1 VATDS
6 YDERDALAEV
16 PEALRERIKDIVG
29 DEPIVG
35 ALRADLSL
43 DGKFAEQW
51 IVVTPKRLLCLAPND
66 SDGWRALP
74 LDGVDELR
82 VEAFVGNAYL
92 VARTNGR
99 QEALAR
105 FTHSRRQDFERLVN
119 AFRRFKEGE
128 TAELRLDGEEEPR
141 RRLGFLQGRRGRC
154 PKCHQPLPPWSD
166 VCPFCLQKT
175 KVLRRMLVFV
185 RPYWL
190 TAVAGFVLL
199 LLIQLTDLVQPL
211 LMRYTVDEALLKKNF
226 QQLVW
231 VVGAVL
237 GLNLVGALLSG
248 VRSYMMA
255 WLGDRIVMDIRRR
268 LYEHLQLL
276 SLRFYDQEQTGRL
289 VSRITND
296 AGNIQDFMTEGLQDI
311 LRDFFMLV
319 FVGAVMFA
327 MNWKLALATLL
338 PVPVLMFLAGR
349 FARRVQRLW
358 HMVWRR
364 FARIH
369 AMLADAIPGTRVV
382 KAFGREDYEVR
393 RFSDALESHFR
404 ASLRAARLWTIFF
417 PSVGFTTSIGFLV
430 VWGYGGYLVIQGD
443 LSLGS
448 MMAFIGYLWRFYAP
462 IQNLTRFT
470 HRLQRAATAAERIFE
485 ILDTPPEIQDA
496 PDAIDLK
503 EVRGHI
509 VFDRVSFS
517 YDGIHKAL
525 KGVRFE
531 VQPGEMVGLVG
542 PSGAGKTTL
551 ISLLLRFYD
560 PQEGRILLDGID
572 LRKIKLASLR
582 RHIGVVLQETYL
594 FNGTIAENIA
604 YGDPEAPLEAL
615 IAAAKIANAHEF
627 ILKQPDA
634 YDTYIGERGSRLSGG
649 ERQRLAIAR
658 AILKDPAVLIFDEAT
673 SNVDTETEAKIR
685 EAIENLV
692 RGRTTIAIAHRFST
706 LHNARRLIVLDKG
719 EIVEEGTPDEL
730 MEQDGLFARLCRM
743 QAELSKTWAW

>member
-1 VATDS
+1 M
-6 YDERDALAEV
+6 
-16 PEALRERIKDIVG
+16 PEPLRQRLSQLVDGEPVVG
-29 DEPIVG
+29 V
-35 ALRADLSL
+35 LRADLSL
-43 DGKFAEQW
+43 DGRFAEQW
-51 IVVTPKRLLCLAPND
+51 LVVTTRRIVVLQQSQT
-66 SDGWRALP
+66 DGCRDFP
-74 LDGVDELR
+74 LDRIEDLTLET
-82 VEAFVGNAYL
+82 FVGNAYIC
-92 VARTNGR
+92 ARINGR
-99 QEALAR
+99 RVPLAR
-105 FTHSRRQDFERLVN
+105 FTHSRRAEFERLVS
-119 AFRRFKEGE
+119 AFRKFKDGQ
-128 TAELRLDGEEEPR
+128 TPELQLDEPEPTR
-141 RRLGFLQGRRGRC
+141 RERLGFLHGRRGRC
-154 PKCHQPLPPWSD
+154 PKCKQPLPPWSD

-226 QQLVW
+226 SQLM
-231 VVGAVL
+231 VVVAAVL
-237 GLNLVGALLSG
+237 GLNFAGALLSG
-248 VRSYMMA
+248 LRSYLMA
-255 WLGDRIVMDIRRR
+255 WLGDRIVLDIRRR
-268 LYEHLQLL
+268 LFEHLQLL

-311 LRDFFMLV
+311 LRDLFMLL
-319 FVGAVMFA
+319 FVGGVMFA
-327 MNWKLALATLL
+327 MHWKLALATLL
-338 PVPVLMFLAGR
+338 PVPLLMWLAGR

-369 AMLADAIPGTRVV
+369 AMLADTIPGARVV
-382 KAFGREDYEVR
+382 KAFGQERYEVR
-393 RFSDALESHFR
+393 RFSEALESHFR
-404 ASLRAARLWTIFF
+404 ASLRAAKLWTIFF

-430 VWGYGGYLVIQGD
+430 VWGYGGYLVILGD

-448 MMAFIGYLWRFYAP
+448 LMAFIGYLWRFYAP

-485 ILDTPPEIQDA
+485 ILDTPPEIRDA
-496 PDAIDLK
+496 PDAVELK

-509 VFDRVSFS
+509 VFENVSFS
-517 YDGIHKAL
+517 YDGISKAL
-525 KGVRFE
+525 KGVSFE
-531 VQPGEMVGLVG
+531 VQPGEMIGLVG

-572 LRKIKLASLR
+572 LRQIKLASLR
-582 RHIGVVLQETYL
+582 KHIGVVLQETYL

-604 YGDPEAPLEAL
+604 YGNPETSLEAI
-615 IAAAKIANAHEF
+615 IAAAKVAHAHEF

-685 EAIENLV
+685 RAIDNLV

-706 LHNARRLIVLDKG
+706 LRNAKRLLVLDKG
-719 EIVEEGTPDEL
+719 EIVEQGTPDEL
-730 MEQDGLFARLCRM
+730 MQRDGVFARLSRM
-743 QAELSKTWAW
+743 QAELSRTWAW